1 MQFFNFPSKMFLKIF
16 KIFFVAVS
24 SAVKFFGLISRI
36 AEGENTQTEVARSSL
51 GSSGLVLRELGEPSV
66 GDDLAP
72 ASSWHFGDG
81 GKPGRDVGELQT
93 SGRRQAARQLS
104 ADLEGYVAHGGKHR
118 DAAMPQPRLAAAGE
132 VLQVPI
138 SRGAA
143 RSTEA
148 NKHLTAQ
155 LVLDCAQPRCSV
167 QAPVAPGRANEA
179 ILEEHADDCQ
189 HGLPSPGK
197 VGWQLI
203 GLLSPGSREARTLKP
218 KSPAA
223 ALVPTDWSCERSQ
236 KAP

>member
-1 MQFFNFPSKMFLKIF
+1 MHGGLGASLLDGSPLPAVAMQFFNFPSKMFLKIF

-104 ADLEGYVAHGGKHR
+104 ADLECYVAHGGKHR
-118 DAAMPQPRLAAAGE
+118 NAAMPQPRLAAPGE
-132 VLQVPI
+132 VLRVPI

-148 NKHLTAQ
+148 GWNSCQRSNSA
-155 LVLDCAQPRCSV
+155 
-167 QAPVAPGRANEA
+167 GRLAKPT
-179 ILEEHADDCQ
+179 
-189 HGLPSPGK
+189 PSSSG
-197 VGWQLI
+197 
-203 GLLSPGSREARTLKP
+203 E
-218 KSPAA
+218 
-223 ALVPTDWSCERSQ
+223 
-236 KAP
+236 